1 MKKIRIGVRL
11 KLGIVFAS
19 IVILLALSMG
29 SYAYVT
35 IKDKV
40 YGFAQEKLK
49 SDLQLGRKL
58 IDTRY
63 PGDWSIKQG
72 QLYKGDTLMEG
83 DLSIIDEIGNLTS
96 DSVTIF
102 RGNTRVATN
111 VSIDGVRQVNTQ
123 AAPEVQE
130 KVLRQGKTFLGEADV
145 VGIRN
150 LTAYE
155 PILNS
160 QNEVIGMW
168 FVGVPVTPYE
178 QMVNKFRNSLILFGI
193 FGYLLT
199 MSAAGMFSSKIS
211 KRILLVAEAMKKA
224 EAGDLT
230 TTVQLKVNDELGQ
243 LACSFNQMMAN
254 LQGLIH
260 KIDEVGLQ
268 INSSAEELSAGAEE
282 AAEAIGVM
290 TKSLQEVTVNTMTQ
304 SNNVDKTATMVER
317 MSEGVQQVARNSTQ
331 ASTASLEAAGVAEE
345 GGELI
350 KQAVGQMTI
359 IDKAVTD
366 SALKVQSLGEKSLEI
381 GQIVDVITSIAG
393 QTNLLAL
400 NAAIEAARA
409 GEQGRGFAVVAE
421 EVRQLAEQSAEA
433 AKRIA
438 QLINEIQQETQIAVQ
453 AMNQG
458 TIEVKNGLEA
468 VSCAGKSFA
477 DIVQA
482 IQKVNREIE
491 AVSAS
496 NQEIAANSEEV
507 ARAAGGIRNLALN
520 CYAGAREVSATAE
533 KQLSATQQVANSAVA
548 LARISQDLK
557 EAVQQFK
564 I

>member
-11 KLGIVFAS
+11 KLGIVFAAV
-19 IVILLALSMG
+19 VILLALSMG
-29 SYAYVT
+29 TYAYVT
-35 IKDKV
+35 MKDKV
-40 YGFAQEKLK
+40 IESAQEKLE

-58 IDTRY
+58 LETRY

-123 AAPEVQE
+123 AAPQVQE
-130 KVLRQGKTFLGEADV
+130 TVLRQGKTFLGEADV

-178 QMVNKFRNSLILFGI
+178 QMVDKFRNSLVLFGI

-199 MSAAGMFSSKIS
+199 MSAAGIFSSKIS

-282 AAEAIGVM
+282 TAEAIGVM
-290 TKSLQEVTVNTMTQ
+290 TNSLQEVTVNTMTQ

-317 MSEGVQQVARNSTQ
+317 MSEGVQQVARNSAQ

-345 GGELI
+345 GGDLI
-350 KQAVGQMTI
+350 KRAVGQMTV
-359 IDKAVTD
+359 IDKTVTD

-400 NAAIEAARA
+400 NAAI
-409 GEQGRGFAVVAE
+409 
-421 EVRQLAEQSAEA
+421 
-433 AKRIA
+433 
-438 QLINEIQQETQIAVQ
+438 
-453 AMNQG
+453 
-458 TIEVKNGLEA
+458 
-468 VSCAGKSFA
+468 
-477 DIVQA
+477 D
-482 IQKVNREIE
+482 
-491 AVSAS
+491 
-496 NQEIAANSEEV
+496 
-507 ARAAGGIRNLALN
+507 
-520 CYAGAREVSATAE
+520 
-533 KQLSATQQVANSAVA
+533 
-548 LARISQDLK
+548 
-557 EAVQQFK
+557 
-564 I
+564 

>member
-1 MKKIRIGVRL
+1 
-11 KLGIVFAS
+11 
-19 IVILLALSMG
+19 
-29 SYAYVT
+29 
-35 IKDKV
+35 
-40 YGFAQEKLK
+40 
-49 SDLQLGRKL
+49 
-58 IDTRY
+58 
-63 PGDWSIKQG
+63 
-72 QLYKGDTLMEG
+72 
-83 DLSIIDEIGNLTS
+83 
-96 DSVTIF
+96 
-102 RGNTRVATN
+102 
-111 VSIDGVRQVNTQ
+111 
-123 AAPEVQE
+123 
-130 KVLRQGKTFLGEADV
+130 
-145 VGIRN
+145 
-150 LTAYE
+150 
-155 PILNS
+155 
-160 QNEVIGMW
+160 MW

-178 QMVNKFRNSLILFGI
+178 QMVDKFRNSLVLFGI

-199 MSAAGMFSSKIS
+199 MSAAGIFSSKIS

-282 AAEAIGVM
+282 TAEAIGVM
-290 TKSLQEVTVNTMTQ
+290 TNSLQEVTVNTMTQ

-317 MSEGVQQVARNSTQ
+317 LSEGVQQVARNSAQ

-345 GGELI
+345 GGDLI
-350 KQAVGQMTI
+350 KRAVGQMTV
-359 IDKAVTD
+359 IDKTVTD

-520 CYAGAREVSATAE
+520 CSAGAREVSATAE
-533 KQLSATQQVANSAVA
+533 KQLSATQQVANSAIA